1 MIIHFHFVLVF
12 QDDIQEDLFSW
23 IYQEKFGNDL
33 ASVYLE
39 RVASSDISRYLDYF
53 ISKNLVQNLDV
64 NHNSAFGD
72 QLIEVL
78 LCVDRHFQSN
88 VFRRMAKDGNSMLDE
103 DGLLKHALSPLPSFH
118 LTG

>member
-1 MIIHFHFVLVF
+1 MIIHFHFVLAF
-12 QDDIQEDLFSW
+12 QDDILEDLFSW

-39 RVASSDISRYLDYF
+39 RVASSDISMYLDYF
-53 ISKNLVQNLDV
+53 KSKNLVQTDV
-64 NHNSAFGD
+64 NHNSPFGD

-78 LCVDRHFQSN
+78 WCVDRYFQSN
-88 VFRRMAKDGNSMLDE
+88 VFRKMVTDGNSMLNE
-103 DGLLKHALSPLPSFH
+103 DGLLKHALTPLPSFH